1 MLRKLVLG
9 INNLRVET
17 GALVK
22 GLVYDA
28 HQERVT
34 GMPCI
39 HSAGMQP
46 ATITHIHEDARILLL
61 KCLHGIFFE
70 SSAHPWLPLPSS
82 SALMR
87 QWQL

>member
-46 ATITHIHEDARILLL
+46 ATITPH
-61 KCLHGIFFE
+61 
-70 SSAHPWLPLPSS
+70 S
-82 SALMR
+82 
-87 QWQL
+87 